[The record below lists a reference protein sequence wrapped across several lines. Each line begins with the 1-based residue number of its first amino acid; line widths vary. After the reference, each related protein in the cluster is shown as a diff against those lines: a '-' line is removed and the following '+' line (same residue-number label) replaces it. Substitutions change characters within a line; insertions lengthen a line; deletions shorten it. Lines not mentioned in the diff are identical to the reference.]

1 MARGVDEDSGDYLG
15 PSKGDMRREAL
26 AVLELAHR
34 LVDQPAAR
42 LAQIPMGDDLLAI
55 AIAAQRITAQIAR
68 KRQVGFLAKKLRRE
82 SDETLDAIRAA
93 MEHDKA
99 DSRRETAALHRIEAL
114 RDQLVAEGDAALA
127 DLLADYPQADRQ
139 HLRQLARNARE
150 EKLRDK
156 PPHAYRELF
165 RELRELMMQGETG
178 EPDA

>member
-82 SDETLDAIRAA
+82 SDEN
-93 MEHDKA
+93 
-99 DSRRETAALHRIEAL
+99 REANFAALEHNK
-114 RDQLVAEGDAALA
+114 GDSHPAV
-127 DLLADYPQADRQ
+127 
-139 HLRQLARNARE
+139 H
-150 EKLRDK
+150 
-156 PPHAYRELF
+156 
-165 RELRELMMQGETG
+165 
-178 EPDA
+178 